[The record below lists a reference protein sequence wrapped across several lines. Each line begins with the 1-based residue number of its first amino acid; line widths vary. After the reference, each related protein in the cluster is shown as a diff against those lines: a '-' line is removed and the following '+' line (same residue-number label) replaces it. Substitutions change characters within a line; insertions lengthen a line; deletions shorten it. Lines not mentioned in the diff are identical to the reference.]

1 MSATELSDAR
11 REIAVSVSLSRPDS
25 PVRIPLQAQMLA
37 VDAEIV
43 SRRLKICSCGMAT
56 DNAEMIGGHLFEEPS
71 HYERD
76 LQRYF
81 P

>member
-1 MSATELSDAR
+1 
-11 REIAVSVSLSRPDS
+11 
-25 PVRIPLQAQMLA
+25 MLA